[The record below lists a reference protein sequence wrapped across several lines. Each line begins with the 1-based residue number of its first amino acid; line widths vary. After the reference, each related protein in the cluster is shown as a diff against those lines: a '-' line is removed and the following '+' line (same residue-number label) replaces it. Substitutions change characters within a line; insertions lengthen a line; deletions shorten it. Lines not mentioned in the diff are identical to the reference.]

1 MRGRFLWRIGA
12 FLGFLIVVMVLVFTI
27 AFWVASRLT
36 GGPPHG
42 GFFRVGAIVWLVVL
56 AVGIAAGRTF
66 RRAVLPIG
74 DVMDAAQRVA
84 DGDYSVRVAS
94 RGPAEVRALSDAF
107 NTMAD
112 RLQAT
117 DERRRSLLAEISHDL
132 RTPLAVIQ
140 GNLEGLL
147 DGVYPR
153 DDPHLTVILEETRL
167 LVRLVDDL
175 RTLALAESGALKL
188 QREQTDLGVLATE
201 TVASF
206 QGQAASA
213 GLTLVADIPADLPTV
228 DVDPVR
234 IRQVLDNVIVNALG
248 FAPAGGEVRVHCYT
262 EASEGKRRLAVDVH
276 DTGPGIAPEDLPHI
290 FDRFYKSKD
299 SHGSGLGLTIARN
312 LVIAHGGEILAQSE
326 VGRGTTI
333 RIRLPVASRSPSQS
347 L

>member
-12 FLGFLIVVMVLVFTI
+12 FLGSLIVVMVGVFTV

-42 GFFRVGAIVWLVVL
+42 GFFRVGAIVWLIVL

-107 NTMAD
+107 NTMTD

-153 DDPHLTVILEETRL
+153 DDAHLTVILEETRL

-188 QREQTDLGVLATE
+188 QREQTDLGALATE

-213 GLTLVADIPADLPTV
+213 GLTLVADIPSDLPTV

-234 IRQVLDNVIVNALG
+234 IRQVLENVIVNALG
-248 FAPAGGEVRVHCYT
+248 FTPAGGEVSVRNYMDSSAG
-262 EASEGKRRLAVDVH
+262 ERRLAVDVH
-276 DTGPGIAPEDLPHI
+276 DTGPGIAPEDLPHV
-290 FDRFYKSKD
+290 FDRFYKGKD

-312 LVIAHGGEILAQSE
+312 LVVAHGGEILAHSE
-326 VGRGTTI
+326 LGRGTTI
-333 RIRLPVASRSPSQS
+333 RIRLPVAPHSPS
-347 L
+347 

>member
-1 MRGRFLWRIGA
+1 VRG
-12 FLGFLIVVMVLVFTI
+12 
-27 AFWVASRLT
+27 
-36 GGPPHG
+36 
-42 GFFRVGAIVWLVVL
+42 
-56 AVGIAAGRTF
+56 
-66 RRAVLPIG
+66 
-74 DVMDAAQRVA
+74 
-84 DGDYSVRVAS
+84 
-94 RGPAEVRALSDAF
+94 LSDAF

-153 DDPHLTVILEETRL
+153 DDAHLTVILEETRL
-167 LVRLVDDL
+167 LVRLVEDL

-188 QREQTDLGVLATE
+188 QRELTDLGALAIE

-234 IRQVLDNVIVNALG
+234 IRQVLENVIVNALG
-248 FAPAGGEVRVHCYT
+248 FTPAGGEVSVRCYMDSSHG
-262 EASEGKRRLAVDVH
+262 ERRFAMDVH
-276 DTGPGIAPEDLPHI
+276 DTGPGIVPEDLPHI
-290 FDRFYKSKD
+290 FERFYKSKD
-299 SHGSGLGLTIARN
+299 SHGSGLGLTIAHN
-312 LVIAHGGEILAQSE
+312 LVVAHGGEILAQSE

-333 RIRLPVASRSPSQS
+333 QIRLPVASRS
-347 L
+347 

>member
-1 MRGRFLWRIGA
+1 VW
-12 FLGFLIVVMVLVFTI
+12 IVV
-27 AFWVASRLT
+27 LT
-36 GGPPHG
+36 
-42 GFFRVGAIVWLVVL
+42 
-56 AVGIAAGRTF
+56 VGIAAGRMF

-74 DVMDAAQRVA
+74 DVMEAAQRVA

-153 DDPHLTVILEETRL
+153 DDAHLTMILEETRH
-167 LVRLVDDL
+167 LVRLVEDL

-188 QREQTDLGVLATE
+188 QREPTDLGALTAE

-206 QGQAASA
+206 QGQAVQA
-213 GLTLVADIPADLPTV
+213 GLTLVAEIPSDLPVV

-234 IRQVLDNVIVNALG
+234 IRQVLENVIVNALG
-248 FAPAGGEVRVHCYT
+248 FTPAGGEVRVRCYL
-262 EASEGKRRLAVDVH
+262 ESPDGERRLAVDVS
-276 DTGPGIAPEDLPHI
+276 DTGPGIAPEDLPHV
-290 FDRFYKSKD
+290 FDRFYKSKE
-299 SHGSGLGLTIARN
+299 SRGSGLGLTIARN
-312 LVIAHGGEILAQSE
+312 LVVAHGGEIVAHSE
-326 VGRGTTI
+326 VGQGTII
-333 RIRLPVASRSPSQS
+333 RIRLPIPSRS
-347 L
+347 

>member
-12 FLGFLIVVMVLVFTI
+12 FLGVLIIVMAVVFTI
-27 AFWVASRLT
+27 AFWVASHIA
-36 GGPPHG
+36 GGPPHR
-42 GFFRVGAIVWLVVL
+42 GFFRVGAIVWIVVL
-56 AVGIAAGRTF
+56 TVGIAAGRMF

-74 DVMDAAQRVA
+74 DVMEAAQRVA
-84 DGDYSVRVAS
+84 DGDYSVRVGS

-153 DDPHLTVILEETRL
+153 DDAHLIMILEETRH
-167 LVRLVDDL
+167 LVRLVEDL

-188 QREQTDLGVLATE
+188 QREPTDLGALTAE

-206 QGQAASA
+206 QGQAVQA
-213 GLTLVADIPADLPTV
+213 GLTLVAEIPSDLPV
-228 DVDPVR
+228 VEVDPVR
-234 IRQVLDNVIVNALG
+234 IRQVLENVIVNALG
-248 FAPAGGEVRVHCYT
+248 FTPAGGEVRVHCYL
-262 EASEGKRRLAVDVH
+262 ASPPGERKLAVDVS

-290 FDRFYKSKD
+290 FDRFYKSKE
-299 SHGSGLGLTIARN
+299 SRGSGLGLTIARN
-312 LVIAHGGEILAQSE
+312 LVVAHGGAIVAHSE
-326 VGRGTTI
+326 VGQGTTI
-333 RIRLPVASRSPSQS
+333 RIRLPLASH
-347 L
+347 